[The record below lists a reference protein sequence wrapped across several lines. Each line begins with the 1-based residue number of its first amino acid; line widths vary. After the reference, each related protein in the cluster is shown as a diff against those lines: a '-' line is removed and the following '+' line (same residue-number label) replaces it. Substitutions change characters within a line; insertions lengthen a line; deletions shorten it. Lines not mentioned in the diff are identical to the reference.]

1 MSSHTSSSRPA
12 ARAYLGLLLG
22 VAVASTA
29 AVTIRTAQQ
38 HANSL
43 TIAAWRLVFASL
55 LLTPLTLA
63 TRRSE
68 LRALTGRE
76 WRNAIL
82 SGLLLGVHFAAWIPS
97 VGLTTVAASVL
108 LVNTHPL
115 IVALVS
121 RRLVGARLGRGMV
134 LALFTTLAGAW
145 LITQGHAEEGT
156 DPLVGDLLALAGAVA
171 LAGYFLIGRQLRARL
186 SLLAYI
192 WPVYTAAAVGLM
204 LTLLLSGQ
212 EVLPH
217 NPEGWFW
224 IALLALG
231 PQLVGHTLLNW
242 ALRFLSAT
250 YVTLTALLMPVG
262 AALLAWWLLGE
273 VPSLWAAGG
282 GALILAGV
290 AVGTT
295 SERKGAEAANNA
307 ASPSTS
313 GE

>member
-1 MSSHTSSSRPA
+1 MC
-12 ARAYLGLLLG
+12 
-22 VAVASTA
+22 
-29 AVTIRTAQQ
+29 IRD
-38 HANSL
+38 
-43 TIAAWRLVFASL
+43 R
-55 LLTPLTLA
+55 
-63 TRRSE
+63 
-68 LRALTGRE
+68 
-76 WRNAIL
+76 
-82 SGLLLGVHFAAWIPS
+82 
-97 VGLTTVAASVL
+97 
-108 LVNTHPL
+108 
-115 IVALVS
+115 
-121 RRLVGARLGRGMV
+121 
-134 LALFTTLAGAW
+134 FTTLAGAW
-145 LITQGHAEEGT
+145 LITQGPAEEGT
-156 DPLVGDLLALAGAVA
+156 DPLVGDLLALAGAVTVS
-171 LAGYFLIGRQLRARL
+171 GYFLIGRQLRTRL

-295 SERKGAEAANNA
+295 SERKGAEATNNA